1 MKSAPKIGFD
11 RFIRLNWA
19 VTALEV
25 RANIVDINDLK
36 LLLDTAGLGDE
47 AKKKTRTVLNQLWL
61 NPRTELVSF
70 ANHGVSI
77 FKENPSQLASV
88 FCFGM
93 AVATYPFFGKVVELI
108 GRLSSIQGDCT
119 ATEVHRRMSEIYG
132 EREGTRRMTS
142 MVIQTLEDW
151 KMIERIDKKKRI
163 VRLSLI
169 TIDNDNL
176 STWLVEGILRSV
188 GKKIPIS
195 SLQSL
200 PILFPFLLSHSLLY
214 AISNCDR
221 LELHSEGMG
230 NQFVSLPDI
239 L

>member
-25 RANIVDINDLK
+25 RANIVDMNDFK
-36 LLLDTAGLGDE
+36 ILLDSAGLGDE

-70 ANHGVSI
+70 ANHGASI
-77 FKENPSQLASV
+77 FKEISNEFAAV

-93 AVATYPFFGKVVELI
+93 AVATYPFFGKVVEII

-119 ATEVHRRMSEIYG
+119 VTEVHRRMSEIYG

-151 KMIERIDKKKRI
+151 KIIQRIDKKKRI
-163 VRLSLI
+163 ARLPSI
-169 TIDNDNL
+169 TIDDNNL
-176 STWLVEGILRSV
+176 STWLIESILRST
-188 GKKIPIS
+188 GKKISIS

-214 AISNCDR
+214 VISNCNR
-221 LELHSEGMG
+221 LKIHSEGMG
-230 NQFVSLPDI
+230 NQFVSLSNI